1 MIKPICAYVKYPN
14 TPESDMQRRVV
25 HVVEG
30 VNDNGQV
37 VKINVMAEDPIDA
50 IEKSRTASDICWSKS

>member
-1 MIKPICAYVKYPN
+1 MIIPRIAYVKYPN

-30 VNDNGQV
+30 VNADTGQV

-50 IEKSRTASDICWSKS
+50 IEKSRSASDICWE